1 MSGKRNV
8 PVCIGYELANALY
21 MMPVGQV
28 DIVVVVVDIVVTVLK

>member
-28 DIVVVVVDIVVTVLK
+28 DIVVVVDIVVTVLK